1 MQRGFSCAKTIV
13 GSITNRQLR
22 DVYRTLVPFWST
34 CAHGERLYCARAG
47 ARGDKRFA
55 DMLMAIARVSGRES
69 AEQLV
74 SSVEGI
80 TGILSEIPGLDRLIE
95 PYLELVRAKCALG

>member
-1 MQRGFSCAKTIV
+1 M
-13 GSITNRQLR
+13 
-22 DVYRTLVPFWST
+22 LV
-34 CAHGERLYCARAG
+34 
-47 ARGDKRFA
+47 
-55 DMLMAIARVSGRES
+55 AIARVSGRES

-95 PYLELVRAKCALG
+95 PYLELDRAKCALG